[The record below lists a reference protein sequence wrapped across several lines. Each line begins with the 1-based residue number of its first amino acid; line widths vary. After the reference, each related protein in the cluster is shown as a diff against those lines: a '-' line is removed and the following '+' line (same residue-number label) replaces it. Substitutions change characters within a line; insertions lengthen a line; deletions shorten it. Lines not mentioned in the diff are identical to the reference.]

1 MSALRLAYN
10 TNGLADH
17 RLEEALI
24 FLADCG
30 YEGVGLTLDY
40 RHLDPFDENLY
51 RRLDGLRRL
60 LERLGLAVVIE
71 TGSRFILD
79 PRRKHEPTLLSE
91 VGRERRVDFLLRAVD
106 IASALGAEAV
116 SFWSGTQ
123 PANVGY
129 QEAWNRLVDGCA
141 RVTEAAEERDVVLA
155 FEPEPGHLVDRL
167 DRYHELAGALG
178 DPERFGLTLDVGHCL
193 CVGEEPLPDAIR
205 GAGGRLANVH
215 VEDMRREA
223 HEHLDFGEGEIQF
236 PPVLEALREVDYR
249 GLVGVELSRH
259 SHAADVVVPRA
270 IGFLRAAEREEAPA

>member
-17 RLEEALI
+17 RLEEALA

-30 YEGVGLTLDY
+30 YEGVGLTLDH
-40 RHLDPFDENLY
+40 RHLDPFDPDLP
-51 RRLDGLRRL
+51 RRLDHLRRL
-60 LERLGLAVVIE
+60 LDHLGLAVVIE
-71 TGSRFILD
+71 TGARFLLD

-91 VGRERRVDFLLRAVD
+91 TGRERRVDFLRRAVD
-106 IASALGAEAV
+106 IAAALNAEAV
-116 SFWSGTQ
+116 SFWSGTR
-123 PANVGY
+123 PAEMGH
-129 QEAWNRLVDGCA
+129 QEAWRRLIDGCA

-167 DRYHELAGALG
+167 DLYYELAGELG

-193 CVGEEPLPDAIR
+193 CVGEEPIEDAIR
-205 GAGGRLANVH
+205 EAGGRLANVH

-223 HEHLDFGEGEIQF
+223 HEHLDFGEGEISF

-259 SHAADVVVPRA
+259 SHAADAVVPRA
-270 IGFLRAAEREEAPA
+270 IGFLRAAEREGAPA

>member
-1 MSALRLAYN
+1 MSGLRFAYN

-17 RLEEALI
+17 PLEEALA
-24 FLADCG
+24 FLADRG

-60 LERLGLAVVIE
+60 LDRLGLAVVIE
-71 TGSRFILD
+71 TGARFILD

-91 VGRERRVDFLLRAVD
+91 VGHERRVDFLLRAVD
-106 IASALGAEAV
+106 IAAVLDAEAV
-116 SFWSGTQ
+116 SFWSGTK
-123 PANVGY
+123 PADVGP
-129 QEAWNRLVDGCA
+129 QAAWRRLVEGCA
-141 RVTEAAEERDVVLA
+141 RVTEVAEERDVVLA

-167 DRYHELAGALG
+167 DLYFDLAGALG
-178 DPERFGLTLDVGHCL
+178 DPDRFGLTLDIGHCL
-193 CVGEEPLPDAIR
+193 CVGDEPVPDAIR
-205 GAGGRLANVH
+205 EAGGRLANVH
-215 VEDMRREA
+215 IEDMRREA

-270 IGFLRAAEREEAPA
+270 IEFLRQAERKEAPA

>member
-1 MSALRLAYN
+1 MSGLRLAYN

-17 RLEEALI
+17 PLDEALA

-30 YEGVGLTLDY
+30 YAGVGLTLDY
-40 RHLDPFDENLY
+40 RHLDPFDEELPA
-51 RRLDGLRRL
+51 RLDSLRRL
-60 LERLGLAVVIE
+60 LDRLGLAVVIE

-106 IASALGAEAV
+106 IAAALDAEAV
-116 SFWSGTQ
+116 SFWSGTK
-123 PANVGY
+123 PADLGS
-129 QEAWNRLVDGCA
+129 QEAWRRLVDGCA

-155 FEPEPGHLVDRL
+155 FEPEPGHLVGRL
-167 DRYHELAGALG
+167 ERYHELARALG

-193 CVGEEPLPDAIR
+193 CVGDEPIPDAIR
-205 GAGGRLANVH
+205 EVGGRLANVH
-215 VEDMRREA
+215 IEDMRREA
-223 HEHLDFGEGEIQF
+223 HEHLDFGEGEIHF